1 MQKFHVY
8 RHGDFLVSFSV
19 FALIALGLL
28 FIYSASYHPDGPVS
42 VFATRQLMWAG
53 IGLCLCLAVWKIDYK
68 HFVSSAYLLFAVN
81 IILLLSVLFFGSK
94 TLGAQRWLRFGF
106 FRLQP
111 SEFFKITMI
120 LFLAK
125 YYAGLPNYRKGY
137 LYCIIIPFLFIGPA
151 IVLIMKQ
158 PDLGTA
164 LVLIPVFFALAY
176 IAGTRPV
183 DILYTII
190 AGVLCAVPGYFLLKP
205 YQQERIKVFLNPE
218 HDPLGV
224 GYQSIQS
231 KIAVGSGGI
240 LGKGWLKG
248 TQTQLDFLP
257 ERHTDFIFS
266 VIGEEWGFLGTI
278 LVIFLFAVL
287 VILAF
292 KIANESRDEKGRLA
306 AGGLGALFLVHL
318 FINAGMTIGIM
329 PITGLPLP
337 FVSYGGSSLITM
349 LVAVGLLQSIYSRR
363 FMF

>member
-8 RHGDFLVSFSV
+8 RHGDFFISFSV
-19 FALIALGLL
+19 FVLIVLGLV
-28 FIYSASYHPDGPVS
+28 FVHSASYHSEKPVS
-42 VFATRQLMWAG
+42 VFAARQLIWAV
-53 IGLCLCLAVWKIDYK
+53 IGLCACIIIWKIDYK
-68 HFVSSAYLLFAVN
+68 HFVSSAYFLFALNVV
-81 IILLLSVLFFGSK
+81 LLVSVFFFGSR
-94 TLGAQRWLRFGF
+94 TFGAQRWLNFGF

-125 YYAGLPNYRKGY
+125 YYSGLPNYKKGY
-137 LYCIIIPFLFIGPA
+137 LHCVIIPLLFIGPA
-151 IVLIMKQ
+151 FLLIMKQ

-164 LVLIPVFFALAY
+164 IVLIPVFFAMSY
-176 IAGTRPV
+176 IAGTKPV
-183 DILYTII
+183 DILCTVLGG
-190 AGVLCAVPGYFLLKP
+190 ALCAVPCYFLLKP
-205 YQQERIKVFLNPE
+205 YQQERIKAFLNPE

-266 VIGEEWGFLGTI
+266 VIGEEWGFMGTM
-278 LVIFLFAVL
+278 LVVFLFAAL
-287 VILAF
+287 VILSF
-292 KIANESRDEKGRLA
+292 KIASESRDEKGRLV
-306 AGGLGALFLVHL
+306 AGGLGVLFLVHL

-349 LVAVGLLQSIYSRR
+349 LAGIGLLQSVYSRR